1 VRGSA
6 LCLLALAVAAPAWAG
21 CGEVVERREP
31 DIEVRRAEPAAAP
44 TGLDETRR
52 GSREPKSGRLTIAV
66 VTHGQASDPFWA
78 VVNAGLRQ
86 AGRELDVTVRYSAPD
101 TTDMARMRAL
111 ILDAIRS
118 RPDGLVVSIPDPG
131 ALAGAI
137 RTAVRSGI
145 PVVSINS
152 GTEVAGRL
160 GVLAHVGQADR
171 RAGFAAGR
179 RMARAG
185 VRRALC
191 IQHEREN
198 AGLAARCAGF
208 ADGLRRS
215 GGRSRVVYINL
226 QNATAAERRIARA
239 AEQGR
244 ADGMLTLGPGGAEPA
259 LEALREAFLTSRVKL
274 ATFDL
279 SPEVLDAFDAWRME
293 FAVDQQPFQQG
304 YLPILLLEQYVR
316 YRLEPPGGSLVETGP
331 RFVTR
336 RDVGPVRRLTEER
349 IR

>member
-1 VRGSA
+1 MRRRA
-6 LCLLALAVAAPAWAG
+6 ACLLALVAAGPWWVG
-21 CGEVVERREP
+21 CGEVIERRAP
-31 DIEVRRAEPAAAP
+31 DIEVRAAKPASVP
-44 TGLDETRR
+44 TGLDETHREAR
-52 GSREPKSGRLTIAV
+52 GPKRGRISVAV
-66 VTHGQASDPFWA
+66 VTHGQASDPFWS

-86 AGRELDVTVRYSAPD
+86 AGRDLDVAVRYSAPD

-111 ILDAIRS
+111 ILDAVRS
-118 RPDGLVVSIPDPG
+118 RPDGLVVSIPDPR
-131 ALAGAI
+131 ALGGAI

-152 GTEVAGRL
+152 GTEVAERL
-160 GVLAHVGQADR
+160 RVLAHVGQPDR

-179 RMARAG
+179 RMGTAG

-191 IQHEREN
+191 IQHERDN
-198 AGLAARCAGF
+198 AALAARCAGF
-208 ADGLRRS
+208 AEGLRRS
-215 GGRSRVVYINL
+215 GGRSSVVYINL
-226 QNATAAERRIARA
+226 QNATAAERGIARA
-239 AEQGR
+239 AERSR

-259 LEALREAFLTSRVKL
+259 LEALREAFLTARVKL

-279 SPEVLDAFDAWRME
+279 SPEVLDAFDAWRIE

-304 YLPILLLEQYVR
+304 YLPVLFLAQHVR
-316 YRLEPPGGSLVETGP
+316 YRLEPPGDRLVETGP

-336 RDVGPVRRLTEER
+336 RDVGPVRRLTGEG

>member
-1 VRGSA
+1 VRRLA
-6 LCLLALAVAAPAWAG
+6 ACLLALVAAAPVWAG
-21 CGEVVERREP
+21 CGEVIERREP
-31 DIEVRRAEPAAAP
+31 DIEVRAAKPASVP
-44 TGLDETRR
+44 TGLGETHR
-52 GSREPKSGRLTIAV
+52 GARGRKRGRLSVAV

-111 ILDAIRS
+111 ILEAVRS
-118 RPDGLVVSIPDPG
+118 RPDGLVVSIPNPR
-131 ALAGAI
+131 ALGGAI
-137 RTAVRSGI
+137 RSAVRSGI

-152 GTEVAGRL
+152 GTELAGRL
-160 GVLAHVGQADR
+160 RVLAHVGQPDR

-179 RMARAG
+179 RMGGAG

-191 IQHEREN
+191 IQHERDN
-198 AGLAARCAGF
+198 AALAARCAGF
-208 ADGLRRS
+208 ADGLRRA
-215 GGRSRVVYINL
+215 GGRSSVVYINL
-226 QNATAAERRIARA
+226 QNATTAQRRIARA
-239 AEQGR
+239 AGQDGV
-244 ADGMLTLGPGGAEPA
+244 DGMLTLGPGGAEPA
-259 LEALREAFLTSRVKL
+259 IEALREAFLTARVKL

-279 SPEVLDAFDAWRME
+279 SPEVLDAFDAWRIE

-304 YLPILLLEQYVR
+304 YLPVLFLAQYVR
-316 YRLEPPGGSLVETGP
+316 YRLEPPGDGLVETGP

-336 RDVGPVRRLTEER
+336 RDVGRVRSLTGES

>member
-1 VRGSA
+1 MRRRTA
-6 LCLLALAVAAPAWAG
+6 CLLALVVAAPLSAG

-31 DIEVRRAEPAAAP
+31 DIQVRAARPASVP
-44 TGLDETRR
+44 TGLRETHR
-52 GSREPKSGRLTIAV
+52 GERGRKSGRLSVAV

-111 ILDAIRS
+111 ILEAVRS
-118 RPDGLVVSIPDPG
+118 RPDGLVVSIPNPR
-131 ALAGAI
+131 ALGGAI

-152 GTEVAGRL
+152 GTEVARRL
-160 GVLAHVGQADR
+160 KVLAHVGQADR
-171 RAGFAAGR
+171 SAGFAAGR

-191 IQHEREN
+191 IQHERDN
-198 AGLAARCAGF
+198 AALAARCAGF

-215 GGRSRVVYINL
+215 GGRSSVVYINL
-226 QNATAAERRIARA
+226 QNATAAQRRIARA

-259 LEALREAFLTSRVKL
+259 IEALREAVLTAQVKL

-304 YLPILLLEQYVR
+304 YLPVLFLAQYAR
-316 YRLEPPGGSLVETGP
+316 YRLEPPGDGLVETGP

-336 RDVGPVRRLTEER
+336 RDVGPVRSLTGES

>member
-1 VRGSA
+1 
-6 LCLLALAVAAPAWAG
+6 
-21 CGEVVERREP
+21 
-31 DIEVRRAEPAAAP
+31 
-44 TGLDETRR
+44 
-52 GSREPKSGRLTIAV
+52 

-78 VVNAGLRQ
+78 VVNAGLQQ

-111 ILDAIRS
+111 ILEAVRS
-118 RPDGLVVSIPDPG
+118 RPDGLVVSIPDPR
-131 ALAGAI
+131 ALGGAI

-160 GVLAHVGQADR
+160 KVLAHVGQPDR

-179 RMARAG
+179 RMAAAG

-191 IQHEREN
+191 VQHEREN

-208 ADGLRRS
+208 ADGLRGA
-215 GGRSRVVYINL
+215 GGRSSVVYINL
-226 QNATAAERRIARA
+226 QNAAAAERQIARA
-239 AEQGR
+239 AEEGR

-259 LEALREAFLTSRVKL
+259 LEALREAFLTSEVKL

-279 SPEVLDAFDAWRME
+279 SPEVLDAFDAWRIE

-304 YLPILLLEQYVR
+304 YLPVLFLAQYAR
-316 YRLEPPGGSLVETGP
+316 YRLEPPGDGLVETGP

-336 RDVGPVRRLTEER
+336 RDVGPMRPLTGQS